1 MESIEAGCS
10 CTCWCRAAALLLLPG
25 QLVSSRC
32 KRSKERQ
39 TCVFTFAGGQGCFP
53 STQPSFGHST
63 WNGTERMRDCPQ
75 SLMKAVSHIQ
85 ILSAPCLTEV
95 NFWERCFVT
104 EDFPGTGVPTPS
116 ACSPHARPGVTAC
129 GCKSC
134 PLQRGGMG
142 RKASSSSP
150 LAV

>member
-1 MESIEAGCS
+1 MRRGVPAHVGAEQQPCYCCLGSLSPLVAREARRGRPVCS
-10 CTCWCRAAALLLLPG
+10 PLLVVRDAFPAPSRLLGTARGMG
-25 QLVSSRC
+25 Q
-32 KRSKERQ
+32 
-39 TCVFTFAGGQGCFP
+39 
-53 STQPSFGHST
+53 
-63 WNGTERMRDCPQ
+63 RDCPQ
-75 SLMKAVSHIQ
+75 SLMKATSHIQ
-85 ILSAPCLTEV
+85 ILSAPCLIEV

-142 RKASSSSP
+142 RKAYSSSP